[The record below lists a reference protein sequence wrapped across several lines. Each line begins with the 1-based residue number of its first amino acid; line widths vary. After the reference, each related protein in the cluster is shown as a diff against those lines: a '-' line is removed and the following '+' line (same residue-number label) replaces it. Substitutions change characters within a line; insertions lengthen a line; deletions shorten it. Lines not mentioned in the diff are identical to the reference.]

1 MTKQLT
7 IKRDVSSPK
16 KTNVLT
22 EQVREIAIPQNQA
35 TFVFNEKSFESVEV
49 ISCDYSLVKSQDLLI
64 DVRDDALKM
73 HFRLSGESNC
83 YCDEQGA
90 FGLKSGQHSLMF
102 HNNCETKVVMDPTQN
117 KGKFIEIMLSRN
129 LFERFFEQGNDFQ
142 KRFLEQTNL
151 KKHVW
156 TDRSLQITPEMLWL
170 LSDMQ
175 KDTYTGNLKK
185 LYLEAKITEL
195 MLLQVD
201 AFDTINNPNKL
212 STQDLDKIQYTKTLI
227 EQNIQSPLTIQQ
239 LSGEVGLNM
248 KKLTTGFKAVF
259 QTTIFEYTNKQ
270 RMAEAKRLL
279 LDQKWYVGEVSDYLG
294 YKNPQHFTV
303 AFKKYYG
310 SLPSQFKD

>member
-16 KTNVLT
+16 QTNILT
-22 EQVREIAIPQNQA
+22 EQVREIAIPQSQA
-35 TFVFNEKSFESVEV
+35 TFVFNEKSFESVEI

-64 DVRDDALKM
+64 DVRNDALKM

-83 YCDEQGA
+83 YCDEQGN
-90 FGLKSGQHSLMF
+90 FGLRSGQHSLMF

-117 KGKFIEIMLSRN
+117 KGKFIEIMLSRS
-129 LFERFFEQGNDFQ
+129 LFEKFFEQGNDFQ
-142 KRFLEQTNL
+142 KRFLEQTNV
-151 KKHVW
+151 KQHVW
-156 TDRSLQITPEMLWL
+156 TDRSLQMTPEMLWL

-201 AFDTINNPNKL
+201 AFNTINDTNKL
-212 STQDLDKIQYTKTLI
+212 SIQDLDKIQFSRTLI
-227 EQNIQSPLTIQQ
+227 EQNIQNPLTIQQ
-239 LSGEVGLNM
+239 LSHEVGLNM

-259 QTTIFEYTNKQ
+259 QTTIFEYTNKH

-279 LDQKWYVGEVSDYLG
+279 LDQKWYVWEVSDYLG

-310 SLPSQFKD
+310 SLPSQFKE